1 MTILGLEPIA
11 AAVIF
16 TAVGAGLQ
24 FGLGYLA
31 SDKVF
36 DVKKAL
42 STALIS
48 ATLGI
53 VTVSTALQAI
63 GEEAT
68 DLEVLV
74 VIGAVVATVAGIDGL
89 KNSVIKAAKRPT
101 KA

>member
-1 MTILGLEPIA
+1 MLILGLEPIV

-24 FGLGYLA
+24 LGLGYLG
-31 SDKVF
+31 SNETF
-36 DVKKAL
+36 DIKKAL

-48 ATLGI
+48 ATIGI

-74 VIGAVVATVAGIDGL
+74 VLGAVVATVAGIDGL
-89 KNSVIKAAKRPT
+89 KNSVIAAARR
-101 KA
+101 